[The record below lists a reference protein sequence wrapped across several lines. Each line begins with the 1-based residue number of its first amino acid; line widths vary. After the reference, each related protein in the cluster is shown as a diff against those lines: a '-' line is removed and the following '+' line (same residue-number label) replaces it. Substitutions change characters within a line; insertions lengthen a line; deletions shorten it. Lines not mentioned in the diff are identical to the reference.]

1 MVLSLRKAS
10 WQPPVHGDH
19 FWWRFYEQMDQLNG
33 GMCISGVWIFS
44 VPFCFPQSKV
54 SKVAFFWSDNIWF
67 PLRLELEHRTHLS
80 PTALLG
86 LKTTPLTN
94 TQVDTRNSHINSTHV
109 PVLPAQTLNFRYFS
123 HSFPLCVCFGGFIL
137 FSETHNQSSPCYS

>member
-10 WQPPVHGDH
+10 WQPPIHGDH

-54 SKVAFFWSDNIWF
+54 SKVTFFGQTTSGFLWDLSWSIELTSH
-67 PLRLELEHRTHLS
+67 PLLFWRHHSQTHRWTHETVTSIL
-80 PTALLG
+80 
-86 LKTTPLTN
+86 
-94 TQVDTRNSHINSTHV
+94 HV